1 MTTSFIFLS
10 SDKLLELF
18 AHLHVFSY
26 HNGADDFFQHK
37 KFLSFYSHKITLFFI
52 IVKTVL
58 QTDFFCNKFRRAN
71 NLFGPPSYHLRYF
84 SKDKRKT
91 LWEYNDCNGEGRA
104 QGRRK
109 TKCRGGVEREN
120 EIATCEI
127 FHKP

>member
-26 HNGADDFFQHK
+26 HNGADDFFRHK

-58 QTDFFCNKFRRAN
+58 QTDFFCNKFRRTN

-91 LWEYNDCNGEGRA
+91 LWGHNDCNGGGEGTGPP
-104 QGRRK
+104 QNEMPGW
-109 TKCRGGVEREN
+109 GG
-120 EIATCEI
+120 
-127 FHKP
+127 KGK